1 MARLMSQALRK
12 LSGAIKQTNTSL
24 IFTNQLR
31 EKIGIVFGNPE
42 TTPGGRALKF
52 YSSVRLDVRRI
63 QSIKSGTDIIGSRTR
78 VRVVKNKVA
87 PPFRTAEFDIM
98 QDGISK
104 YGDILDLAVEVGVVE
119 KRGSFYY
126 YGDDLR
132 IAQGRENAKEY
143 MKENPDLALEI
154 EGEVRALVLEETQLD
169 PDLNDPQSGSGDEED
184 LE

>member
-1 MARLMSQALRK
+1 
-12 LSGAIKQTNTSL
+12 
-24 IFTNQLR
+24 
-31 EKIGIVFGNPE
+31 
-42 TTPGGRALKF
+42 
-52 YSSVRLDVRRI
+52 
-63 QSIKSGTDIIGSRTR
+63 
-78 VRVVKNKVA
+78 
-87 PPFRTAEFDIM
+87 M

-143 MKENPDLALEI
+143 MKENPEFALEI

-169 PDLNDPQSGSGDEED
+169 PDSNDPEFGSGDEED

>member
-1 MARLMSQALRK
+1 
-12 LSGAIKQTNTSL
+12 
-24 IFTNQLR
+24 
-31 EKIGIVFGNPE
+31 
-42 TTPGGRALKF
+42 
-52 YSSVRLDVRRI
+52 
-63 QSIKSGTDIIGSRTR
+63 
-78 VRVVKNKVA
+78 
-87 PPFRTAEFDIM
+87 M

-154 EGEVRALVLEETQLD
+154 EGEVRALVLEETQPD
-169 PDLNDPQSGSGDEED
+169 PDPNAPESGNGDEED